1 MSQADLKV
9 WLFMLSGGMLV
20 HGIIA
25 SICWNGGGHPGS
37 LLSAQLIDNALLAVW
52 GLSVG
57 VVVAS
62 QSTGIVAVYHA
73 GLFLLLYTAA
83 YAIAVVY
90 YLCRCVSDGDDLFA
104 FYQRKRM
111 DFLIITLVI
120 SGISLALLLIAI
132 NVLLMYATRFAGA
145 TRRGILLS

>member
-1 MSQADLKV
+1 MSQSVLKV
-9 WLFMLSGGMLV
+9 CLFLLSVGMLV

-25 SICWNGGGHPGS
+25 SICWNGGGNPGS
-37 LLSAQLIDNALLAVW
+37 LLAAQLIDNALLAVW

-62 QSTGIVAVYHA
+62 QSTGIASVYHA

-83 YAIAVVY
+83 YAITVVY
-90 YLCRCVSDGDDLFA
+90 YLCRCVNNVDQLPA
-104 FYQRKRM
+104 FIQRKRM

-120 SGISLALLLIAI
+120 SGISFALLLIAI
-132 NVLLMYATRFAGA
+132 NVLLMYAARFAGA